1 MEANLTGSEIYDI
14 LENEIAQLKILPG
27 EVISENSLC
36 KRFNISRTPIR
47 SVLQRLQLAGF
58 VQIVPHKGTIVTP
71 ISLKLASQWIFQRM
85 AVETMVLRDFITI
98 STPADVA
105 RVHYCQQLLQKF
117 VTQMNQKPEQLDIN
131 EFLRIDLSMHRIWFE
146 ITDKLPLWDN
156 LTRPQADYSR
166 FIRLDIVGGRN
177 VPDVI
182 AEHQELIDVIETR
195 NFSAIE
201 PLLRRHL
208 YGGVRRMG
216 GDLFSEEYQRFF
228 AP

>member
-1 MEANLTGSEIYDI
+1 LEANLTCSEIYGI

-27 EVISENSLC
+27 EILSENPLC
-36 KRFNISRTPIR
+36 KRFNVSRTPIR
-47 SVLQRLQLAGF
+47 SVLQRLQQTGF
-58 VQIVPHKGTIVTP
+58 VEIVPHKGTIVTP

-98 STPADVA
+98 STPADTA
-105 RVHYCQQLLQKF
+105 RVQYCQQLLQNF
-117 VTQMNQKPEQLDIN
+117 VGQMHQTPNQLDIN

-146 ITDKLPLWDN
+146 ATDKLPLWEN

-166 FIRLDIVGGRN
+166 FIRLDILGGRN

-182 AEHQELIDVIETR
+182 KEHRELIDVIETR
-195 NFSAIE
+195 NIPAIE
-201 PLLRRHL
+201 PLLKRHL

-216 GDLFSEEYQRFF
+216 SDLFSEEYRRFF
-228 AP
+228 VP